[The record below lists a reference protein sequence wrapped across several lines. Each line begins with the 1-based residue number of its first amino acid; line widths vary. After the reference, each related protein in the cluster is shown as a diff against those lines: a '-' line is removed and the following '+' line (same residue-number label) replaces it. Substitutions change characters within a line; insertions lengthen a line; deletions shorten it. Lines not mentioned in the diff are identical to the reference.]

1 MQAADRDQPATSRG
15 GTRSLRSPTVAAAKP
30 IWTWSRDQAP
40 RAPSVS
46 RFPPAVHTVTYPRE
60 QVDLS
65 LAAAKRTGWAGSR
78 QAQHEYLD
86 HLWERADIQLEGD
99 PALQQA
105 VRFALFHV
113 VQAAVRAEQRAI
125 PAKG

>member
-1 MQAADRDQPATSRG
+1 
-15 GTRSLRSPTVAAAKP
+15 
-30 IWTWSRDQAP
+30 
-40 RAPSVS
+40 
-46 RFPPAVHTVTYPRE
+46 VTYPRE

-65 LAAAKRTGWAGSR
+65 LAAAKRTGWAGLR
-78 QAQHEYLD
+78 QAQYEYLD
-86 HLWERADIQLEGD
+86 DLWERADIQLEGD